1 MSSKSVII
9 AELSI
14 NPIGSG
20 TTSIRRQIDEAI
32 NAIKRIEGLKYEVNA
47 MGTLLESERLD
58 IILQAAK
65 VAHEAVLG
73 LGEKRVETIL
83 KIDDR
88 RDKPLPIVKP
98 VSR

>member
-20 TTSIRRQIDEAI
+20 TTSVRRQIDEAI

-58 IILQAAK
+58 TILQAAK

-88 RDKPLPIVKP
+88 RDKPLTIAKP